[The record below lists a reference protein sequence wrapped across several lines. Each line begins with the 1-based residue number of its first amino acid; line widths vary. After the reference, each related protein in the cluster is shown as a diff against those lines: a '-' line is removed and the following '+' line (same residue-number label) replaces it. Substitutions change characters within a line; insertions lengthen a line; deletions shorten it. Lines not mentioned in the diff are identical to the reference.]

1 MKILAQIIL
10 RKSQREGRL
19 VRCLRDNACLLCTSA
34 YAHTCYNKVMFTY
47 DFTLKFD
54 NGKLMASHQ
63 NNLSSYCVCFI
74 SCWVEQLSSNKLLAK
89 DRPSSFK
96 TGITRILSEEKL
108 S

>member
-63 NNLSSYCVCFI
+63 NNLSSYCVCD
-74 SCWVEQLSSNKLLAK
+74 CLLSSDLLGFAFAAATVGG
-89 DRPSSFK
+89 D
-96 TGITRILSEEKL
+96 GIAS
-108 S
+108 